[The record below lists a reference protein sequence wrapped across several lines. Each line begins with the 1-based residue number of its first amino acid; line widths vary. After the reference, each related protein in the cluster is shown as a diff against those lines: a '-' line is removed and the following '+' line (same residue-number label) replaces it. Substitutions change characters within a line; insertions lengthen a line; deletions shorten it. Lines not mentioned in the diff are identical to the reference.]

1 MKFNLA
7 LIALV
12 HAGDDTRDDDQWYG
26 PAANGTLARSGGR
39 NLSDNGERRY
49 DDLEAIA
56 NKYWR
61 KQGLTGKDKFDER
74 KYWAYGCH
82 CFILGDRPMTK
93 MGKGSPVDA
102 LDNKCKAY
110 KDCQKCVRGGSD
122 IKGGNKGE
130 TCIGEGVR
138 YTWKYSTK
146 LNQFISRDAVG
157 SCEREL
163 FECDLQFVK
172 DIYEVK
178 DVFDNDFHAFWSET
192 GFDHQLESSCPT
204 GGSAPVSHECC
215 GGQDKPFY
223 WINLNNQVCD
233 AGSPKAVQKN

>member
-1 MKFNLA
+1 MKVNLA
-7 LIALV
+7 FIALV
-12 HAGDDTRDDDQWYG
+12 HAGSDTRDDDKWYG
-26 PAANGTLARSGGR
+26 PTSNGTLARSGGR
-39 NLSDNGERRY
+39 SSSDHGERRY
-49 DDLEAIA
+49 TDLEAIA
-56 NKYWR
+56 NKYWN
-61 KQGLTGKDKFDER
+61 KQGLTGEDEFDER

-82 CFILGDRPMTK
+82 CFMLGDRPMTEQ
-93 MGKGSPVDA
+93 GKGSPVDA

-122 IKGGNKGE
+122 IKGGNKGDS
-130 TCIGEGVR
+130 CIGEGVR

-146 LNQFISRDAVG
+146 LNSFVSQNAAG